1 VRDSYTD
8 QAVHNKM
15 YKLDPPLTLDDFK
28 HCKLAIHLLKVK
40 RTTGGGQ
47 ADLGID
53 LYWDNRGWGSK
64 QETARM
70 VVCTS
75 LP

>member
-1 VRDSYTD
+1 
-8 QAVHNKM
+8 M
-15 YKLDPPLTLDDFK
+15 YKLEPPLTLDDFK
-28 HCKLAIHLLKVK
+28 HCKLAIHLLLL
-40 RTTGGGQ
+40 RIEGIRAARGEQ
-47 ADLGID
+47 ADLESD

-70 VVCTS
+70 VVCPS